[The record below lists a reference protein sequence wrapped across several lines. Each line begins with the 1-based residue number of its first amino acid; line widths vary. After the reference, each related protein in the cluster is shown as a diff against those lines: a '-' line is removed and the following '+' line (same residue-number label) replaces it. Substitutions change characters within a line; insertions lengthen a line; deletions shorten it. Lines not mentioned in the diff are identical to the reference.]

1 MKLDADSQVMGGGV
15 SNALPLI
22 AGNKT
27 FDVYSR
33 DENIDEESLKFRD
46 LVSLRGGQPGYSVNI
61 PGAINGTS
69 LTSFHIM
76 EQRKQ
81 VGNYRLNVVNP
92 DKITV
97 NQRRNETNGNII
109 SGATGWV
116 EVKIDECQ
124 GKAISPRFSEDPIYF
139 MYKSYEYSMS
149 ILIHYF
155 NDNTWLGCTQVSRSS
170 TGNTLYLI
178 GVIPENTT
186 IIYIDIANDE
196 VGDDWNDMSPSL
208 TKEDIVANLMIVLP
222 SLTYPFIL
230 DDYESLQETLEDQ
243 ESAPYIYGINFE
255 PYSDYYSPSLQH
267 PCDIPVT
274 KCPEGYV
281 PVLGIGSSSVEKLQ
295 KFNFP
300 PDLELYY
307 GDGLELD
314 SGYAMKYSKKFT
326 IDSNTTF
333 SDVTLE
339 GALPISYVRINVE
352 NPFGFAETENIQLN
366 YLRYNIISNRFNYIS
381 ERSSSS
387 FYHLGLSIPG
397 DTVFLGWKP
406 NEDPFDKIWD
416 GYLYISSDTIKTAE
430 QAKAFFATNTADIIY
445 INDGYGEGQSIEI
458 EQPKDLNLT
467 FKSSNNSIAENTYIY
482 CYFTPSLENGEIDPD
497 KNTEEYRKEMWF
509 EFNADYIKT
518 YIYNTVNS
526 NTNSIMQLKDL
537 SRAPYHAV
545 VYNTVFDTYFSI
557 PFMYPFF
564 TYLIKDIEGYVNI
577 GVLGRVINANNYCH
591 WIHPD
596 DEVPLEY
603 EIIFIN
609 TTALKGINFPP
620 YVKVIWEDG
629 VAPSFK
635 AGKDYKVKI
644 TYLHQQDSKYDY
656 LRPCLCSWEEY

>member
-1 MKLDADSQVMGGGV
+1 MIEVRRRLASNGGGCDV
-15 SNALPLI
+15 LPLI
-22 AGNKT
+22 AGNKN

-33 DENIDEESLKFRD
+33 EENIDEEFSKFQD
-46 LVSLRGGQPGYSVNI
+46 LVSLRGGQPGYSVKI

-69 LTSFHIM
+69 LNNFMIG

-124 GKAISPRFSEDPIYF
+124 GKAISARFSEDPIYF
-139 MYKSYEYSMS
+139 MYKSYEYELS

-170 TGNTLYLI
+170 TGNNLYFI
-178 GVIPENTT
+178 GVIPEDTT
-186 IIYIDIANDE
+186 IIYIDIANDG

-208 TKEDIVANLMIVLP
+208 TKEDVVANLMIVLP
-222 SLTYPFIL
+222 SLTYPFML
-230 DDYESLQETLEDQ
+230 DDYNSLQNALEGQ
-243 ESAPYIYGINFE
+243 KNAPYISGISFE
-255 PYSDYYSPSLQH
+255 PYSDYFSPSLNH

-281 PVLGIGSSSVEKLQ
+281 PVLGIGSNSVEKLQ

-300 PDLELYY
+300 SDLELYP
-307 GDGLELD
+307 GDALSLNT
-314 SGYAMKYSKKFT
+314 GYAVKYSKKFT

-339 GALPISYVRINVE
+339 DISPKSYVRINVE
-352 NPFGFAETENIQLN
+352 NPFGFAETENIELN
-366 YLRYNIISNRFNYIS
+366 YFRGSIISNRFNYIS
-381 ERSSSS
+381 EETFFRL
-387 FYHLGLSIPG
+387 YGLSLSISG

-406 NEDPFDKIWD
+406 SENLYDRIWD
-416 GYLYISSDTIKTAE
+416 GYLYIFSDTIKTAE
-430 QAKAFFATNTADIIY
+430 QAKEFFATNTADIIC
-445 INDGYGEGQSIEI
+445 INFNEGQTIKI

-467 FKSSNNSIAENTYIY
+467 FKSSNNSIAENTQIY
-482 CYFTPSLENGEIDPD
+482 CYFTPSLESGEIDPD

-537 SRAPYHAV
+537 SYTPYHAV
-545 VYNTVFDTYFSI
+545 VSDSVLDTYYSI
-557 PFMYPFF
+557 PYMYPFF
-564 TYLIKDIEGYVNI
+564 TYLIMDIEGYVNI
-577 GVLGRVINANNYCH
+577 GVFGRVIDADNYCH

-596 DEVPLEY
+596 EEVPLEY

-609 TTALKGINFPP
+609 TAALKGINFPP
-620 YVKVIWEDG
+620 YVKVIWKDG

-635 AGKDYKVKI
+635 TGKDYKIKI

-656 LRPCLCSWEEY
+656 LRPCLCTWEEY